1 MRCNLPMVK
10 FTTAFTSSMDLHA
23 AFANGIRLCVLD
35 NPQIL
40 QHLNKVIIITT
51 VDHLWEE
58 QTKF

>member
-1 MRCNLPMVK
+1 MVK
-10 FTTAFTSSMDLHA
+10 FTTAVTSSMDLHA
-23 AFANGIRLCVLD
+23 AFANGTRLCVLD